1 MKEYIKKY
9 GVRVGVI
16 VASVALIIALSSA
29 ARGGQI
35 SLLHNISG
43 VLISPVQKVVSSAVN
58 WFDTIYGYLYQY
70 DSLLAENESL
80 RSQLADAQQ
89 SARDGIAASEE
100 NTRLR
105 RLLNLR
111 EKHSDYVFESC
122 KVVLWSSSN
131 WGHTFTISKGASS
144 GIELGDPVVTE
155 YGAVVGQVTE
165 LGETW
170 ATVSTLIDVD
180 MSVGAFVGD
189 TGTSGIVM
197 GEYSFMKNK
206 QAKLTFLADGA
217 HIYVGDEV
225 LTSGNGGAFPQGLV
239 IGKITAV
246 QTEAGGQIEYGVVEP
261 QVVFDTTVLSR
272 FFRKDLF
279 RDFLTPRRLRRV
291 LWYGVYMLLV
301 LVLQDMVLTQIR
313 PAGVCAF
320 VPPAAVTAVAM
331 FEGAIPGVVFALVLG
346 IFTDMFTPGTVVTY
360 TVLFP
365 IIAFGVG
372 ILAQFFV
379 NRRFMG
385 FMLLAVAA
393 LLLTALTQTVVIA
406 LKSSGSF
413 AALWTAILQTLWT
426 LPVAALVYLPPA
438 RWIE

>member
-1 MKEYIKKY
+1 M
-9 GVRVGVI
+9 
-16 VASVALIIALSSA
+16 
-29 ARGGQI
+29 
-35 SLLHNISG
+35 
-43 VLISPVQKVVSSAVN
+43 
-58 WFDTIYGYLYQY
+58 F
-70 DSLLAENESL
+70 
-80 RSQLADAQQ
+80 
-89 SARDGIAASEE
+89 
-100 NTRLR
+100 
-105 RLLNLR
+105 
-111 EKHSDYVFESC
+111 
-122 KVVLWSSSN
+122 
-131 WGHTFTISKGASS
+131 
-144 GIELGDPVVTE
+144 
-155 YGAVVGQVTE
+155 
-165 LGETW
+165 
-170 ATVSTLIDVD
+170 
-180 MSVGAFVGD
+180 
-189 TGTSGIVM
+189 
-197 GEYSFMKNK
+197 
-206 QAKLTFLADGA
+206 
-217 HIYVGDEV
+217 
-225 LTSGNGGAFPQGLV
+225 
-239 IGKITAV
+239 
-246 QTEAGGQIEYGVVEP
+246 
-261 QVVFDTTVLSR
+261 SR